1 MQQLPWNAGH
11 NPYAMADNTC
21 MAPNQHMPNFMGLAH
36 AGNHLASYPVHAQT
50 PTSMGNV
57 SPPEM
62 DPRENTELRSSSIA
76 ALRYKAREHSVSMG
90 LFGAY
95 TKWAVVMDRGR

>member
-1 MQQLPWNAGH
+1 MQQLSWTNAGH
-11 NPYAMADNTC
+11 NPYQMPDNNC

-36 AGNHLASYPVHAQT
+36 AGNPLASYPVHAQS
-50 PTSMGNV
+50 PTSIANV
-57 SPPEM
+57 SPQEL

-90 LFGAY
+90 IFGAY
-95 TKWAVVMDRGR
+95 AK